1 MNIITES
8 NDNQNTDE
16 RPEPFAT
23 ILDLLSEHS
32 EGEILAAISDAA
44 EFEAEDEET
53 CSTCRV
59 RSARLHL
66 ELDQLLDRMS
76 DFEDAVMG
84 MGGEA
89 DQDPEGSPTT
99 GDGN

>member
-1 MNIITES
+1 MNIITEFKE
-8 NDNQNTDE
+8 NQAPDE

-32 EGEILAAISDAA
+32 EEEILAAISDAA

-53 CSTCRV
+53 CSTCRI

-66 ELDQLLDRMS
+66 ELDQLLDRMD
-76 DFEDAVMG
+76 DFEQIINPEPASN
-84 MGGEA
+84 
-89 DQDPEGSPTT
+89 DQEVAQ
-99 GDGN
+99 

>member
-1 MNIITES
+1 MNIITEFKE
-8 NDNQNTDE
+8 NQAPEE

-32 EGEILAAISDAA
+32 EEEILSAISNAA

-53 CSTCRV
+53 CSTCRI

-66 ELDQLLDRMS
+66 ELDQLLDRMD
-76 DFEDAVMG
+76 DFERMIKPDPASN
-84 MGGEA
+84 
-89 DQDPEGSPTT
+89 DQEVAQ
-99 GDGN
+99 